1 MPKKQDTKQDKNKTK
16 KQSEAAASAA
26 NEEKTETLKFK
37 FMKMNL
43 DQPPSQNVTR
53 LTRRFKLDL
62 RQIS

>member
-1 MPKKQDTKQDKNKTK
+1 MPKKSDTKQKAKEK
-16 KQSEAAASAA
+16 KQSAVKEAVTD
-26 NEEKTETLKFK
+26 KTETLKFK

-43 DQPPSQNVTR
+43 DESPATNVTR